1 LTDSLQTLRLEAEHT
16 ILKYICFQKKKNFVA
31 ALMVVFDTLV
41 VRGNRALGRNPV
53 RAQTLPEG
61 THLVPSLTFSLTR
74 KSLFELRSV
83 DMLLITKEIKHRE
96 IDF

>member
-1 LTDSLQTLRLEAEHT
+1 MLLDE
-16 ILKYICFQKKKNFVA
+16 I
-31 ALMVVFDTLV
+31 
-41 VRGNRALGRNPV
+41 NPV

-61 THLVPSLTFSLTR
+61 THLVPSLAFSLTR

-83 DMLLITKEIKHRE
+83 DMLLIAKEIKHRE